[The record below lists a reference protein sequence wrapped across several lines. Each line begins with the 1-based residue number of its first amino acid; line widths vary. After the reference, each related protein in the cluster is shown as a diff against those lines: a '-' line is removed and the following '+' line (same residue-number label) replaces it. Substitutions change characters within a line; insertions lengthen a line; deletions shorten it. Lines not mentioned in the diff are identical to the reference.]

1 MYKEKS
7 RVRKSEQKRYGKEN
21 RLLLKNSKRILTKR
35 AFKLKDEQK
44 QRVNAI
50 LYISDALREAYILK
64 EMLYEVCDCTDRA
77 GAKAML
83 EEWIYSAQKSDLKDY
98 HDCANTLLNW
108 QKGI

>member
-35 AFKLKDEQK
+35 APKLNDEQK

-50 LYISDALREAYILK
+50 LYISDALGQQDSNPCCLNELFLK
-64 EMLYEVCDCTDRA
+64 PFNLSVLKGDSP
-77 GAKAML
+77 
-83 EEWIYSAQKSDLKDY
+83 SATFALKFS
-98 HDCANTLLNW
+98 
-108 QKGI
+108 

>member
-7 RVRKSEQKRYGKEN
+7 RVRKSEQKRYEKEN

-50 LYISDALREAYILK
+50 LYISDALREAYILLMAIAILNDSENAYYIFSDTK
-64 EMLYEVCDCTDRA
+64 
-77 GAKAML
+77 AKK
-83 EEWIYSAQKSDLKDY
+83 Q
-98 HDCANTLLNW
+98 N
-108 QKGI
+108 